1 MVDMQKAQAEIAQI
15 TEIIKQTV
23 PAERIY
29 LFGSYAYGQ
38 PNEHSDY
45 DFYVVIPDDSMRTR
59 EATQSIHWA
68 VAQSP
73 LMMPIDV
80 LASHINRFDARKQLN
95 SLERKIN
102 RDGRLLY
109 ERA

>member
-1 MVDMQKAQAEIAQI
+1 
-15 TEIIKQTV
+15 
-23 PAERIY
+23 
-29 LFGSYAYGQ
+29 
-38 PNEHSDY
+38 
-45 DFYVVIPDDSMRTR
+45 MRPR
-59 EATQSIHWA
+59 EATKNIHWA
-68 VAQSP
+68 VAQST

-80 LASHINRFDARKQLN
+80 LASHLNRFDARKQLN